1 MSKEKSSAAS
11 PFAALTYQE
20 QQERWL
26 AWRSRQL
33 DYKSAETP
41 PAEPSVP
48 PEPTRPPEPPVPPVR
63 LPYFQQAAPTRHQ
76 ELDRVLSR
84 HAAAVRKTGPFT
96 KADRSE

>member
-48 PEPTRPPEPPVPPVR
+48 PEPPVPPVR

-96 KADRSE
+96 KAERSE